1 MIEATQHS
9 SENASL
15 MIGKLLGSAV
25 DTQKELLAGLET
37 IVAGWF
43 ERQRDALDSSA
54 RSLQKMY
61 ECRNFND
68 LLRFQQD
75 LVSACLNWTVAEMR
89 AAGRDTAQMT
99 RKAAT
104 RFREGSRE
112 AGEAAREK
120 SAERVAAV

>member
-1 MIEATQHS
+1 MIETTQHTP
-9 SENASL
+9 ENATV

-61 ECRNFND
+61 ECRNLAD

-75 LVSACLNWTVAEMR
+75 LVSAYLQWGVVEMR

-104 RFREGSRE
+104 RLREG
-112 AGEAAREK
+112 AGETAREK
-120 SAERVAAV
+120 SAERVAAE